1 VKFATSRRMAA
12 GATVLAVAGAA
23 AGTAIAQANGGA
35 APVAR
40 AAANGG
46 ISLRPDTVQ
55 HLATKGNVGKVTVK
69 NTTSG
74 TLRTTVTVR
83 PWSQNRTTGNVSEN
97 YRVNLSP
104 YVVAN
109 VRTFNL
115 GAGQSRVVTMKVRR
129 TPPHGSLYAALDVF
143 AKQLHVKKHNGI
155 IPQYR
160 VVGRVRLDPKRKN
173 QALKF
178 GTANIVGKGKG
189 RTLILQVRNS
199 GNTLDAVSGTAN
211 ITGPMQRTVN
221 LTPVAIVP
229 GQVVFVR
236 ALNINGMKKGLYH
249 VTFNVTHGTRHWR
262 ANRIFGVH

>member
-1 VKFATSRRMAA
+1 MAA
-12 GATVLAVAGAA
+12 GAAVLAVAGAA
-23 AGTAIAQANGGA
+23 AGGAIAQANGGA
-35 APVAR
+35 GRAGLVR

-46 ISLRPDTVQ
+46 ISLRPDTVE
-55 HLATKGNVGKVTVK
+55 HVARRGNVGRVTIK
-69 NTTSG
+69 NTTNG

-109 VRTFNL
+109 KRTFNL
-115 GAGQSRVVTMKVRR
+115 GAGRSRTVTMRVRR

-160 VVGRVRLDPKRKN
+160 VVGRVRLNPKHKRP
-173 QALKF
+173 ALKI
-178 GTANIVGKGKG
+178 GTANIIGRGKG
-189 RTLILQVRNS
+189 RTLILQVRNT
-199 GNTLDAVSGTAN
+199 GNTLDAVTGTAN
-211 ITGPMQRTVN
+211 ITGPMRKTVN
-221 LTPVAIVP
+221 LTPASIVP
-229 GQVVFVR
+229 GQVVYVR
-236 ALNINGMKKGLYH
+236 ALNISGMKKGLYH
-249 VTFNVTHGTRHWR
+249 VTFNVTQGTRHWR

>member
-1 VKFATSRRMAA
+1 MAA
-12 GATVLAVAGAA
+12 GAAVLAVAGAA
-23 AGTAIAQANGGA
+23 AGGAIAQANGGA

-46 ISLRPDTVQ
+46 ISLRPDTVE
-55 HLATKGNVGKVTVK
+55 HVARRGNVGRVTIK
-69 NTTSG
+69 NTTNG

-83 PWSQNRTTGNVSEN
+83 PWAQNRTTGNVSEN

-109 VRTFNL
+109 KRTFNL
-115 GAGQSRVVTMKVRR
+115 GAGKSRTVTMRVRR

-160 VVGRVRLDPKRKN
+160 VVGRVRLNPKHKRP
-173 QALKF
+173 ALKI
-178 GTANIVGKGKG
+178 GTANIIGRGKG
-189 RTLILQVRNS
+189 RTLILQVRNT
-199 GNTLDAVSGTAN
+199 GNTLDAVTGTAN
-211 ITGPMQRTVN
+211 ITGPMRRTVN
-221 LTPVAIVP
+221 LTPASIVP
-229 GQVVFVR
+229 GQVVYVR
-236 ALNINGMKKGLYH
+236 ALNISGMKKGLYH
-249 VTFNVTHGTRHWR
+249 VTFNVTQGTRHWR

>member
-1 VKFATSRRMAA
+1 VKFATSRRM
-12 GATVLAVAGAA
+12 VAGAA
-23 AGTAIAQANGGA
+23 VVAVAGTAAGGAIAQANGA

-46 ISLRPDTVQ
+46 VSLRPDTVE
-55 HLATKGNVGKVTVK
+55 HLATKGNVGKVTIK

-74 TLRTTVTVR
+74 TLKMTVTVR
-83 PWSQNRTTGNVSEN
+83 PWAQNRTTGNVSEN

-109 VRTFNL
+109 VRNFNL
-115 GAGQSRVVTMKVRR
+115 GAGKSRTVTMRVRR

-143 AKQLHVKKHNGI
+143 GKQQHVKAHNGI

-160 VVGRVRLDPKRKN
+160 VVGRVRLDPKRRN
-173 QALKF
+173 LALKF
-178 GTANIVGKGKG
+178 GTANIIGKGKN

-199 GNTLDAVSGTAN
+199 GNTLDAVTGTAN
-211 ITGPMQRTVN
+211 ITGPAHRTVN

-229 GQVVFVR
+229 GQVAYVH
-236 ALNINGMKKGLYH
+236 ALNISGRKKGLYH
-249 VTFNVTHGTRHWR
+249 VTFNVAHGTRHWR
-262 ANRIFGVH
+262 ANRVFGVH

>member
-1 VKFATSRRMAA
+1 MAA
-12 GATVLAVAGAA
+12 GAAVLAVAGAA
-23 AGTAIAQANGGA
+23 AGGAIAQANGGA
-35 APVAR
+35 GRAGLVR

-46 ISLRPDTVQ
+46 ISLRPDTVE
-55 HLATKGNVGKVTVK
+55 HVARRGNVGRVTIK
-69 NTTSG
+69 NTTNG

-109 VRTFNL
+109 KRTFNL
-115 GAGQSRVVTMKVRR
+115 GAGRSRTVTMRVRR

-160 VVGRVRLDPKRKN
+160 VVGRVRLNPKHKRP
-173 QALKF
+173 ALKI
-178 GTANIVGKGKG
+178 GTANI
-189 RTLILQVRNS
+189 I
-199 GNTLDAVSGTAN
+199 
-211 ITGPMQRTVN
+211 GPMRKTVN
-221 LTPVAIVP
+221 LTPASIVP
-229 GQVVFVR
+229 GQVVYVR
-236 ALNINGMKKGLYH
+236 ALNISGMKKGLYH
-249 VTFNVTHGTRHWR
+249 VTFNVTQGTRHWR

>member
-1 VKFATSRRMAA
+1 MAA

-23 AGTAIAQANGGA
+23 TGAAIAQANGGA
-35 APVAR
+35 GPVAR

-46 ISLRPDTVQ
+46 ISLRPDTVE
-55 HLATKGNVGKVTVK
+55 HLATKGSVGKITIK
-69 NTTSG
+69 NTTGG
-74 TLRTTVTVR
+74 TLKTTVTVR
-83 PWSQNRTTGNVSEN
+83 PWAQNRTTGNVSEN

-115 GAGQSRVVTMKVRR
+115 GAGQSRVVTMRVRR

-160 VVGRVRLDPKRKN
+160 VVGRVRLNPKRKN

-178 GTANIVGKGKG
+178 GTANIVGKGKN

-199 GNTLDAVSGTAN
+199 GNTLDAVTGTAN
-211 ITGPMQRTVN
+211 ITGPMKKTVN

-249 VTFNVTHGTRHWR
+249 VTFNVAHGTRHWR

>member
-1 VKFATSRRMAA
+1 MKFATSRRIAA

-23 AGTAIAQANGGA
+23 AGGAIAQANGGA
-35 APVAR
+35 APVAQ

-46 ISLRPDTVQ
+46 VSLRPDTVE
-55 HLATKGNVGKVTVK
+55 HLATKGNVGKVTIK

-74 TLRTTVTVR
+74 TLKMTVTVR
-83 PWSQNRTTGNVSEN
+83 PWAQSRTSGNVAEN
-97 YRVNLSP
+97 MRVNLSP

-109 VRTFNL
+109 ARNFNL
-115 GAGQSRVVTMKVRR
+115 GAGKSRTVTMRVRR

-143 AKQLHVKKHNGI
+143 GKQLHPKKHNGI

-160 VVGRVRLDPKRKN
+160 VVGRVRLNPRHK
-173 QALKF
+173 QPALRI

-189 RTLILQVRNS
+189 RTLILQVRNT
-199 GNTLDAVSGTAN
+199 GNTLDAVTGTAN
-211 ITGPMQRTVN
+211 ITGPMRRTVN

-236 ALNINGMKKGLYH
+236 ALNVNGMKKGLYH
-249 VTFNVTHGTRHWR
+249 VTFNVAQGTRHYR
-262 ANRIFGVH
+262 ANRVFGVH